1 MLHDWFLLAREN
13 ESNQWH
19 VQHLF
24 TTEKNKLG
32 TFVGDLEFCFPLLRC
47 VAGNLYKN
55 EKRSVRLEE
64 QPVQNFKQ
72 FSGKEKRVTSAQNKS
87 KLFRGREDSLNQ
99 GEAREVGKGRCPSR
113 G

>member
-19 VQHLF
+19 VHHLF

-64 QPVQNFKQ
+64 QPTQNFEQ
-72 FSGKEKRVTSAQNKS
+72 FSGKEKRVTSAQHKS

>member
-19 VQHLF
+19 VHHLF

-32 TFVGDLEFCFPLLRC
+32 TFVGDLEFCFRLLPC

-55 EKRSVRLEE
+55 KKRSDRLEG
-64 QPVQNFKQ
+64 QPAQNFKQ

-87 KLFRGREDSLNQ
+87 KLFRDREDSLNQ
-99 GEAREVGKGRCPSR
+99 GEGG

>member
-1 MLHDWFLLAREN
+1 MIGSCLHVKTNRT
-13 ESNQWH
+13 SGM
-19 VQHLF
+19 F
-24 TTEKNKLG
+24 TTEKNKLA
-32 TFVGDLEFCFPLLRC
+32 TFVRDLEFCFRLLPC

-55 EKRSVRLEE
+55 KKRNDRLEG
-64 QPVQNFKQ
+64 QPAQNFKQ

-99 GEAREVGKGRCPSR
+99 GEGG

>member
-19 VQHLF
+19 VHHLF

-32 TFVGDLEFCFPLLRC
+32 TFVGDLEFCFRLLPC
-47 VAGNLYKN
+47 VAGNLYQK
-55 EKRSVRLEE
+55 EKGSVRLEG
-64 QPVQNFKQ
+64 QPAQNFKQ

-87 KLFRGREDSLNQ
+87 KLFRGRGDSLNQ
-99 GEAREVGKGRCPSR
+99 GEGG

>member
-13 ESNQWH
+13 ESNHWH
-19 VQHLF
+19 VSHFF

-32 TFVGDLEFCFPLLRC
+32 TFVGDLEFCFRLLPC

-55 EKRSVRLEE
+55 EKRSDRLEG
-64 QPVQNFKQ
+64 QPAQNFKQ
-72 FSGKEKRVTSAQNKS
+72 FSGEEKRVTPAQNKA

-99 GEAREVGKGRCPSR
+99 GEGGGYGEMSV
-113 G
+113 